1 MFRSAAPGS
10 EPVPVDE
17 HTSMFDA
24 ILKSSMLVLNGPPH
38 RRYRA
43 LVQPSFTPARA
54 SWWIDHWIDE
64 TVQSLIDGFAPEGRA
79 DLNIELAAL
88 VPIATITSSF
98 GLSIDQALE
107 IRESLMG
114 LGGTNMVELL
124 RPIIAARREQPE
136 DDLISVLCQAELAD
150 DDGTLVRLNDTEIL
164 AFSFLLLT
172 AGSGTTWK
180 QMGTTLTALLT
191 TPGALDALRADRSL
205 VKGAVEESLRWEPT
219 DPMFSRWV
227 AQDTELAG
235 VKIPAES
242 VVHIVL
248 GAANR
253 DPARW
258 ERPDEYDVHRK
269 LQQSFAFGNGP
280 HICLGMHVAR
290 AEMVTAI
297 NALLDRLPNLRL
309 DPDAEPPSIIGLYER
324 GPSHVPAI
332 WDV

>member
-1 MFRSAAPGS
+1 
-10 EPVPVDE
+10 
-17 HTSMFDA
+17 
-24 ILKSSMLVLNGPPH
+24 
-38 RRYRA
+38 
-43 LVQPSFTPARA
+43 
-54 SWWIDHWIDE
+54 
-64 TVQSLIDGFAPEGRA
+64 
-79 DLNIELAAL
+79 
-88 VPIATITSSF
+88 
-98 GLSIDQALE
+98 
-107 IRESLMG
+107 
-114 LGGTNMVELL
+114 
-124 RPIIAARREQPE
+124 
-136 DDLISVLCQAELAD
+136 
-150 DDGTLVRLNDTEIL
+150 
-164 AFSFLLLT
+164 
-172 AGSGTTWK
+172 
-180 QMGTTLTALLT
+180 
-191 TPGALDALRADRSL
+191 
-205 VKGAVEESLRWEPT
+205 
-219 DPMFSRWV
+219 MFSRWV
-227 AQDTELAG
+227 AEDTELAG

-280 HICLGMHVAR
+280 HISLGMHFAR